1 MGEGNGLARAEARPG
16 PLSQE
21 EGLGVPVR
29 GGKMAGTMP
38 ETRKAFHEE
47 IAELTNEVV
56 RLGALA
62 CQSIEMGTKAL
73 LEADLGAVEKVAAHD
88 RDQLDPLT
96 HAIEQRACLLLA
108 RQQPMAVDLRTLVT
122 ILRVIHEIE
131 RVGDLMVKVA
141 KSTRR
146 LYPHHLAP
154 RVRGLI
160 DRMRAQ
166 AISQLQIAVDA
177 FAQRDVSKAEAL
189 PDMDD
194 VMDDLQRDL
203 FQAIFSTPP
212 RAPEDPT
219 SEGGAEEGRLQ
230 TAVNIAL
237 VGRHFERMADH
248 AVNIGDRVAF
258 MVTGYF
264 SYEDHDEA

>member
-1 MGEGNGLARAEARPG
+1 MT
-16 PLSQE
+16 S
-21 EGLGVPVR
+21 
-29 GGKMAGTMP
+29 TMP

-47 IAELTNEVV
+47 IADLTMEVV

-62 CQSIEMGTKAL
+62 CQSIEIGTKAI
-73 LEADLGAVEKVAAHD
+73 LEADLAAIERVIAHD
-88 RDQLDPLT
+88 NDNLDPLT
-96 HAIEQRACLLLA
+96 HSIEQRACLLLA

-146 LYPHHLAP
+146 LYPQQLSP
-154 RVRGLI
+154 KVRGLI
-160 DRMRAQ
+160 DRMREQ
-166 AISQLQIAVDA
+166 AGSQLQLAVDA

-212 RAPEDPT
+212 PAPEDST
-219 SEGGAEEGRLQ
+219 SGGGAEEGRLQ

-248 AVNIGDRVAF
+248 AVNIADRVAF
-258 MVTGYF
+258 MVTGHF
-264 SYEDHDEA
+264 SYEDHDEG

>member
-1 MGEGNGLARAEARPG
+1 MTTPMTEI
-16 PLSQE
+16 
-21 EGLGVPVR
+21 
-29 GGKMAGTMP
+29 
-38 ETRKAFHEE
+38 RKAFHEE
-47 IAELTNEVV
+47 LEELIIEVV

-62 CQSIEMGTKAL
+62 CGAIEAGTQAL
-73 LEADLGAVEKVAAHD
+73 LDADLSAVERVISADKD
-88 RDQLDPLT
+88 ELDPLT
-96 HAIEQRACLLLA
+96 HSIEQRACLLLA

-146 LYPHHLAP
+146 LYPTQLDP
-154 RVRGLI
+154 KVRGII
-160 DRMRAQ
+160 DRMRDQ
-166 AISQLQIAVDA
+166 AREQLQAAVDA
-177 FAQRDVSKAEAL
+177 LAQRDLGKSAAL

-203 FQAIFSTPP
+203 FQAIFSTV
-212 RAPEDPT
+212 PT
-219 SEGGAEEGRLQ
+219 DEGRLQ

-248 AVNIGDRVAF
+248 AVNIAERVEF
-258 MVTGYF
+258 MVTGHF
-264 SYEDHDEA
+264 AYEDHDAGEDD

>member
-1 MGEGNGLARAEARPG
+1 
-16 PLSQE
+16 
-21 EGLGVPVR
+21 
-29 GGKMAGTMP
+29 MP

-47 IAELTNEVV
+47 IADLTSEVV

-73 LEADLGAVEKVAAHD
+73 LEADLGAIEEVVSHD
-88 RDQLDPLT
+88 RDSVDPLT
-96 HAIEQRACLLLA
+96 HSIEQRACLLLA
-108 RQQPMAVDLRTLVT
+108 LQQPMAVDLRTLVT

-146 LYPHHLAP
+146 LYPHQLAP
-154 RVRGLI
+154 KVRGLL
-160 DRMRAQ
+160 DRMREQ
-166 AISQLQIAVDA
+166 AGSQLQIAVDA
-177 FAQRDVSKAEAL
+177 FAQRDLSKAEAL

-203 FQAIFSTPP
+203 FQAIFSTPNSNSGSS
-212 RAPEDPT
+212 ADGDP
-219 SEGGAEEGRLQ
+219 GAEGRLQ

-248 AVNIGDRVAF
+248 AVNIADRVAF
-258 MVTGYF
+258 MVTGHF
-264 SYEDHDEA
+264 SYEDHDED